1 MKDKIPLDPEKI
13 MNKELQK
20 KKDVALI
27 PSSVAISEFA
37 STYKATFKLPLDW
50 TNPVTNWHFHLWVAP
65 QVGREWLSEEQ
76 KAKREKLSAANKK
89 RVQTMKKNT
98 RGRRYGN
105 NG

>member
-27 PSSVAISEFA
+27 PSSVALAEFA
-37 STYKATFKLPLDW
+37 ATYKSTFKLPLDW

-76 KAKREKLSAANKK
+76 KAKRTKASIANEK
-89 RVQTMKKNT
+89 RIQTMTKRAR
-98 RGRRYGN
+98 RGSKHV
-105 NG
+105 